1 MHDTHLGSHA
11 PPRVNQLPM
20 VNDPIDF
27 IHSKEVMEGC
37 RYEVVEEGANNF
49 KINASKEFQK
59 YCGKKSAFMYKG
71 YDHTVDLQDDEF
83 LNSLTREEKNKF
95 DEEMKKDWTART
107 MHHKE
112 DTWYMIME
120 GQTPTGQSMVSLY
133 QDRQVFERNRDARFN
148 STPQQWSWKACY
160 FENLEAAKQYIQM
173 SRDEE
178 GIHFDWPG
186 AIPVIW
192 KKGPISHNDI
202 SNCPLWAADYHPYI
216 VAGQD
221 EEA

>member
-20 VNDPIDF
+20 VHEPHDF
-27 IHSKEVMEGC
+27 IHRKEVMEGC
-37 RYEVVEEGANNF
+37 QYEVVEEGANDF

-59 YCGKKSAFMYKG
+59 YYGKKQAYMYVG

-83 LNSLTREEKNKF
+83 LNSLEEKNKF
-95 DEEMKKDWTART
+95 DEEMKKKWTART
-107 MHHKE
+107 MPHKE

-120 GQTPTGQSMVSLY
+120 GQTPRGQSLVKLY
-133 QDRQVFERNRDARFN
+133 QDQQVFKRNRDAPLTA
-148 STPQQWSWKACY
+148 SPPGWSRKACY

-173 SRDEE
+173 ARDEE
-178 GIHFDWPG
+178 GIHFDWPQQ
-186 AIPVIW
+186 IPVIW
-192 KKGPISHNDI
+192 KKGPISNNDI
-202 SNCPLWAADYHPYI
+202 ENLPLWAE
-216 VAGQD
+216 GCLED

>member
-37 RYEVVEEGANNF
+37 RYEVVEGGANNF

-120 GQTPTGQSMVSLY
+120 GRTPTGQSMVSLY

-148 STPQQWSWKACY
+148 SSPAAM
-160 FENLEAAKQYIQM
+160 ELEGM
-173 SRDEE
+173 LLRELGSGET
-178 GIHFDWPG
+178 
-186 AIPVIW
+186 V
-192 KKGPISHNDI
+192 
-202 SNCPLWAADYHPYI
+202 HPD
-216 VAGQD
+216 VT
-221 EEA
+221 

>member
-1 MHDTHLGSHA
+1 
-11 PPRVNQLPM
+11 
-20 VNDPIDF
+20 
-27 IHSKEVMEGC
+27 
-37 RYEVVEEGANNF
+37 
-49 KINASKEFQK
+49 
-59 YCGKKSAFMYKG
+59 MYKG

-120 GQTPTGQSMVSLY
+120 GRTPTGQSMVSLY

-178 GIHFDWPG
+178 GIHFNWPG

-202 SNCPLWAADYHPYI
+202 SNCPLWA
-216 VAGQD
+216 QED